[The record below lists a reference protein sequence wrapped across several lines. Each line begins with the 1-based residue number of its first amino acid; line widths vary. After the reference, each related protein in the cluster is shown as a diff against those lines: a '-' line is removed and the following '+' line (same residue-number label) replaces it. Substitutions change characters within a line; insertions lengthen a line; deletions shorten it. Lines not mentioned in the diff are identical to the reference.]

1 MIDSTEQTMLGTIV
15 NIVNSSRYSSNLSE
29 KILDAV
35 KQSLPKLVDLNS
47 CTLRDIRDTLV
58 SHNELVGIYVTDDR
72 CEENTSRRLVRC
84 EFWGVPEE
92 FLDCTVRRIYGAVAE
107 TIYES
112 DTVYIEVY
120 PKEGVTDGEVFS

>member
-15 NIVNSSRYSSNLSE
+15 SIVNSSRYSSNLSE

-58 SHNELVGIYVTDDR
+58 SHNELVGIYVTDDK
-72 CEENTSRRLVRC
+72 CEEILLEDLFVANFGEC
-84 EFWGVPEE
+84 PKN
-92 FLDCTVRRIYGAVAE
+92 FLIVLFGEYTVQ
-107 TIYES
+107 
-112 DTVYIEVY
+112 
-120 PKEGVTDGEVFS
+120 